1 MLQVQTGTGLH
12 IQKQLLEGEKNVC
25 LCFRVF
31 SDRLVDHSDME
42 TFVGLL
48 SEKLASHFDVPYHTI
63 CPNKQPPLFG
73 TRTHIHTLLILVL
86 LV

>member
-1 MLQVQTGTGLH
+1 M
-12 IQKQLLEGEKNVC
+12 EC

-31 SDRLVDHSDME
+31 SDRLVDHADME

-73 TRTHIHTLLILVL
+73 IHTHTHTHTLLI
-86 LV
+86 